1 MRALAEVARGV
12 ASAPLAGFR
21 LGTGRL
27 LTAFHERVLAEELSL
42 ARADGAQRLAPAL
55 SEARVDLNP
64 HQVEAAAF
72 ALDSLSR
79 GGCVLADEV
88 GLGKTI
94 EAGLVIAQLMAEGK
108 GRVLVLTPATLRAQ
122 WQAELQDK
130 FDLPSIIVDGR
141 TPRSGHNPFDQPGPV
156 ISSQPFAA
164 GRA

>member
-1 MRALAEVARGV
+1 MRALAGVARGV

-94 EAGLVIAQLMAEGK
+94 EAGLVVAQLLAEGAR
-108 GRVLVLTPATLRAQ
+108 RVLLIAPKPLLGQ
-122 WQAELQDK
+122 WRQELFQL
-130 FDLPSIIVDGR
+130 FDLVAREG
-141 TPRSGHNPFDQPGPV
+141 G
-156 ISSQPFAA
+156 
-164 GRA
+164 

>member
-1 MRALAEVARGV
+1 MAGVARGIS
-12 ASAPLAGFR
+12 SAPLAGFR
-21 LGTGRL
+21 LGTGRR

-42 ARADGAQRLAPAL
+42 ARSDGAQRLAPAL

-94 EAGLVIAQLMAEGK
+94 EAGMVLKEYMLRGMAE
-108 GRVLVLTPATLRAQ
+108 RVRL
-122 WQAELQDK
+122 
-130 FDLPSIIVDGR
+130 
-141 TPRSGHNPFDQPGPV
+141 
-156 ISSQPFAA
+156 A
-164 GRA
+164 GRAAA